1 MGEAVLQVCGK
12 RSHANTAERAGTE
25 SSNLLQPVCRLRI
38 RRISE
43 LYFVHMIR
51 IVVCR
56 RLSAAWNSRGHVCGR
71 RTCVPDS
78 RSDSGSNVCVGYH
91 RWSTNKLIEGC
102 VQEHIDWKEVVVYAA
117 YGPLL
122 SNFGHTWYRHLH
134 VFTNRTLRMST
145 WQMISTKLA
154 ADALVFGP
162 MHVTALLTWTHFLNA
177 RPAQVRFTDSV
188 FTILTI

>member
-1 MGEAVLQVCGK
+1 MAVQ
-12 RSHANTAERAGTE
+12 TAAGILTW
-25 SSNLLQPVCRLRI
+25 S
-38 RRISE
+38 
-43 LYFVHMIR
+43 
-51 IVVCR
+51 
-56 RLSAAWNSRGHVCGR
+56 
-71 RTCVPDS
+71 
-78 RSDSGSNVCVGYH
+78 VGNALTQTH
-91 RWSTNKLIEGC
+91 RKE
-102 VQEHIDWKEVVVYAA
+102 QEHIDWKEVAIYAA

-177 RPAQVRFTDSV
+177 RPAQDLPGVFKSQFLSMVAAEATIWTPVQYLNFTLLPV
-188 FTILTI
+188 QHQQMFVNVVTILEAAVLSWLAEDHSNDHSEKVANESSQQGPHHTPLSQGNTVH